1 MFKNIMSNSDSSLIP
16 LIALIVCFLFF
27 CFIVWQ
33 TMIMKKDEE
42 QKLGE
47 IPLNDKH
54 NKIGDL

>member
-1 MFKNIMSNSDSSLIP
+1 MSNSDSSLIP
-16 LIALIVCFLFF
+16 LIALVVCFLFF